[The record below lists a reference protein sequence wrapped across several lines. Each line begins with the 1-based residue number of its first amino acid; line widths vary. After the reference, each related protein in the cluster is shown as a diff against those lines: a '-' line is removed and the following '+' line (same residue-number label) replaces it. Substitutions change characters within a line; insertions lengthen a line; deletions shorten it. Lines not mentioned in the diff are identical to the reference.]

1 MGEQRT
7 TRLLAWTVSSIVIT
21 MLVLS
26 AVSWARVLD
35 LRGLRMSSEGLRLDD
50 VITSASVP
58 LVDLARRPRR

>member
-1 MGEQRT
+1 MAAGPLRFCGQEMGEQRT

-35 LRGLRMSSEGLRLDD
+35 
-50 VITSASVP
+50 
-58 LVDLARRPRR
+58 

>member
-35 LRGLRMSSEGLRLDD
+35 LRGLRMSSEGLRSM
-50 VITSASVP
+50 T
-58 LVDLARRPRR
+58 